1 MKNTIKIK
9 IPKKKS
15 VNRNMKIKVLNEK
28 CVK

>member
-9 IPKKKS
+9 IPKKKL